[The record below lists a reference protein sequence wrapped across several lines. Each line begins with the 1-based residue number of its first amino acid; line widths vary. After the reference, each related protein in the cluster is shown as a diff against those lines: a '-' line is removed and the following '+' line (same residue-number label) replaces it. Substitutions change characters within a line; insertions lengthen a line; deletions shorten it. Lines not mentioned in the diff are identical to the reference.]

1 MIVVVEFEE
10 YSADQT
16 KPRDLIAINMD
27 SVVAILQ
34 VTEKGVE
41 CPYTAVRTEH
51 KTFFVMGGYKDI
63 LKKLAN
69 T

>member
-1 MIVVVEFEE
+1 MIVFVEFEE

-16 KPRDLIAINMD
+16 RPRDMIVINID
-27 SVVAILQ
+27 RVVAVLQ

-41 CPYTAVRTEH
+41 CPYTAIRTEH
-51 KTFFVMGGYKDI
+51 KTFFVMGRYKDI
-63 LKKLAN
+63 LKTLAN

>member
-1 MIVVVEFEE
+1 M
-10 YSADQT
+10 
-16 KPRDLIAINMD
+16 IAINID
-27 SVVAILQ
+27 HVVSILQ

-41 CPYTAVRTEH
+41 CPYTAIRTEH

-63 LKKLAN
+63 LKILAN